1 MGNQF
6 LTLSLLLVIVCV
18 CVSVI
23 TTKLNPKQAVVSPSD
38 DSDFDSAIPT
48 EIHGVKIF
56 RQASD
61 TKLAQLGVATWPKW
75 EGSPSK
81 FPWTFKKTETMYF
94 VEGKIKVY
102 VDGYEKEE
110 EAFEIGK
117 GDVVVF
123 PKDMKVVW
131 EITEAVKK
139 HYSLEE

>member
-1 MGNQF
+1 MGNHF

-23 TTKLNPKQAVVSPSD
+23 TTKLNPKEAIVPPSD
-38 DSDFDSAIPT
+38 SNLASVIPI
-48 EIHGVKIF
+48 EIHGVKIL

-61 TKLAQLGVATWPKW
+61 TKLAELGVASWPTW

-102 VDGYEKEE
+102 VDGYEEEE
-110 EAFEIGK
+110 EAFQIGK

-123 PKDMKVVW
+123 FKDMKVVW

>member
-6 LTLSLLLVIVCV
+6 LTLPLLLVIVCV
-18 CVSVI
+18 SVSFII
-23 TTKLNPKQAVVSPSD
+23 TTKLNPKEAIVSPSE
-38 DSDFDSAIPT
+38 SSFASAIPT
-48 EIHGVKIF
+48 EIHGVKIL

-61 TKLAQLGVATWPKW
+61 AKLAQLGVASWPKW

-94 VEGKIKVY
+94 VEGKIKVN
-102 VDGYEKEE
+102 VDGYEEEE

-123 PKDMKVVW
+123 PKDMRVVW